1 MKKFLALYVV
11 SLLAVF
17 VGLSTARAATI
28 AHWTFEDGIPGSPA
42 TTVIDSVGGN
52 NGVAINGPVYV
63 SGAVSNFGTTGLSFN
78 GVNQT
83 VFVDSTSGGDLELTG
98 DFTIEVGVITG
109 STISGTLPIFMG
121 DSQPGKDPYY
131 IVLNSDGSL
140 IFHLYTGTGGNF
152 DLSTTAGAVSTNAS
166 QNIATVFDFD
176 DINGTDNFMRIFV
189 DQTEVASVN
198 IGSNVPYYGDTDSD
212 LWIGSVENQFAFFN
226 GTLTDIRISNVALTG
241 EQMFQVP
248 EPGMLAVFG
257 LGLLGLGL
265 SRRRAA

>member
-1 MKKFLALYVV
+1 MKKFLTLYVV
-11 SLLAVF
+11 SLVATV
-17 VGLSTARAATI
+17 VGLSSARAATI
-28 AHWTFEDGIPGSPA
+28 AHWTFEEGTIGSPA

-78 GVNQT
+78 GTNQT

-98 DFTIEVGVITG
+98 DFTIEVGVITN
-109 STISGTLPIFMG
+109 SVISGSLPIFMG
-121 DSQPGKDPYY
+121 DSQPSKDPYY
-131 IVLNSDGSL
+131 IVLNADGSV
-140 IFHLYTGTGGNF
+140 IFHLYTGGASF
-152 DLSTTAGAVSTNAS
+152 DLSTAAGVVSPSAS
-166 QNIATVFDFD
+166 HNIATVFDFD

-189 DQTEVASVN
+189 DQTEVASTN
-198 IGSNVPYYGDTDSD
+198 IGANVPYYGDTDSD

-241 EQMFQVP
+241 DQMFQVP
-248 EPGMLAVFG
+248 EPGTLAVFG

-265 SRRRAA
+265 SRRRTA